1 MLTSTIAFA
10 AGGTTAR
17 RETIDVLVI
26 HPEPLIR
33 EGLLATLCRHEDLAV
48 ATRDADLMD
57 DDAPDPGLFRGVIV
71 TDHAHAMTLALAADA
86 YRDGSKNLR
95 LKIMVVTRQD
105 RDGEFLSA
113 LRQGIQGYMV
123 IGAPLGEFVDAVR
136 ALAAGSRY
144 VCQAV
149 AQRVAESIAHEPLTT
164 RETDVL
170 KSLATGS
177 GNKMIARELGIAADT
192 VKTHVRS
199 IFAKLQAAS
208 RTEAAAVAMRRGLV

>member
-1 MLTSTIAFA
+1 MLASTTAFA
-10 AGGTTAR
+10 SGSMAAR
-17 RETIDVLVI
+17 HETIDVLVM

-33 EGLLATLCRHEDLAV
+33 EGLLAILCRYEDLSV
-48 ATRDADLMD
+48 EMRDAGDLD
-57 DDAPDPGLFRGVIV
+57 DEEATDLGLYRGVIV
-71 TDHAHAMTLALAADA
+71 TDHAHALALAAGARRDA
-86 YRDGSKNLR
+86 SKNLR
-95 LKIMVVTRQD
+95 LKVMVVTRQD
-105 RDGEFLSA
+105 RDGELLSA

-123 IGAPLGEFVDAVR
+123 IGAPLGEFVDGVR

-149 AQRVAESIAHEPLTT
+149 AQRVAESIGHEPLTT

-177 GNKMIARELGIAADT
+177 GNKVIARELGIAADT

>member
-1 MLTSTIAFA
+1 MLASTIAFA
-10 AGGTTAR
+10 AGSMTAR
-17 RETIDVLVI
+17 HETIDVLVM

-33 EGLLATLCRHEDLAV
+33 EGLLATLCRHEDLSV
-48 ATRDADLMD
+48 TMRDASDLED
-57 DDAPDPGLFRGVIV
+57 EGAPDLGPYRGVIV
-71 TDHAHAMTLALAADA
+71 TDHAHAMALAASA
-86 YRDGSKNLR
+86 HRDGSKNLR
-95 LKIMVVTRQD
+95 LKVMVVTRQD
-105 RDGEFLSA
+105 RDGEYLLA

-123 IGAPLGEFVDAVR
+123 IGAPLGEFVDGVR

-170 KSLATGS
+170 KSLASGS
-177 GNKMIARELGIAADT
+177 GNKVIARELGIAADT